1 MNIGDKMKKSRLNLF
16 KATSMSISIIG
27 ISLIILMI
35 VFLAGLGIWTVYNNL
50 QNDVDS
56 GSAYDKIASLNSDYS
71 TLSAQFDKTKTQVDS
86 SNNANIMA
94 AYNDAN
100 LQLVKAQ
107 NAINDAQSAV
117 SAGKSSDEI
126 NSRINT
132 AESQLQTAKE
142 SLSKVNAMF

>member
-1 MNIGDKMKKSRLNLF
+1 MKKSRLNLF
-16 KATSMSISIIG
+16 KVTSMSISVLG
-27 ISLIILMI
+27 ILMI
-35 VFLAGLGIWTVYNNL
+35 VATIAIFAYIGISSLSSTISS
-50 QNDVDS
+50 DVDS

-71 TLSAQFDKTKTQVDS
+71 TLSGQYDKTKTQVDS
-86 SNNANIMA
+86 SGNANITA
-94 AYNDAN
+94 EYNDAN
-100 LQLVKAQ
+100 LQLVKAK

-126 NSRINT
+126 NSRIST